1 MSSIQKT
8 PRILAFVAAILLSL
22 IVTANAFK
30 EGPYPNVT
38 GGFGEQ
44 SCRLCHLDNPVNA
57 PGGSLTLDGVP
68 ATFTPGAVYSIT
80 VTIAREDMRRGGF
93 EIAAR
98 FASGKQKGRQAG
110 TWKLTDARTQLIP
123 GAVDKALTFVQ
134 HNLAGSRTAT
144 AGANSWTIEWTAPTD
159 APGPVQFNVAAN
171 ASNNDDSPLGDYIY
185 LKAARSLPARLKDTP
200 PHKLRATGTP
210 SRRAPSP

>member
-1 MSSIQKT
+1 M
-8 PRILAFVAAILLSL
+8 RILSLLVAVPIGLWAVS
-22 IVTANAFK
+22 ASAFK

-44 SCRLCHLDNPVNA
+44 SCHLCHLDNPLNDPDGSVNV
-57 PGGSLTLDGVP
+57 SGVP
-68 ATFTPGAVYSIT
+68 PTFTPGEKYG
-80 VTIAREDMRRGGF
+80 VTITLTRDDMRRGGF

-98 FASGKQKGRQAG
+98 FASGRARGKQAG
-110 TWKLTDARTQLIP
+110 TWTVRDARAQLIP

-144 AGANSWTIEWTAPTD
+144 RGVNTWTIDWTAP
-159 APGPVQFNVAAN
+159 AAGLAPVQFNVAAN

-185 LKAARSLPARLKDTP
+185 LKSLRSVPAKP
-200 PHKLRATGTP
+200 
-210 SRRAPSP
+210 

>member
-1 MSSIQKT
+1 ML
-8 PRILAFVAAILLSL
+8 RIVAPVALFLLSL
-22 IVTANAFK
+22 PLAASAFK

-44 SCRLCHLDNPVNA
+44 SCHLCHLDNKLNA

-68 ATFTPGAVYSIT
+68 ATFVGGETYPIT
-80 VTIAREDMRRGGF
+80 VTLAREGMRRGGF

-98 FASGKQKGRQAG
+98 FASGKLKGRQAG
-110 TWKLTDARTQLIP
+110 TWKLRDARAQLIP

-134 HNLAGSRTAT
+134 HNLTGSRVVETGT
-144 AGANSWTIEWTAPTD
+144 NTWTIDWTAP
-159 APGPVQFNVAAN
+159 AAAGAAVQFNVAAN

-185 LKAARSLPARLKDTP
+185 LKTVRSTP
-200 PHKLRATGTP
+200 QR
-210 SRRAPSP
+210 

>member
-1 MSSIQKT
+1 M
-8 PRILAFVAAILLSL
+8 RIVALFAVVLLSL
-22 IVTANAFK
+22 PIALLAFK

-44 SCRLCHLDNPVNA
+44 SCHLCHLDNPVNA
-57 PGGSLTLDGVP
+57 PGGSVEVAGVP
-68 ATFTPGAVYSIT
+68 AAYAMGQTYPIT
-80 VTIAREDMRRGGF
+80 VTVRHEDLRRAGF

-98 FASGKQKGRQAG
+98 YATGKQKGRQAG
-110 TWKLTDARTQLIP
+110 SWRVTDGRAQLIP

-144 AGANSWTIEWTAPTD
+144 TGANTWTVEWTAPL
-159 APGPVQFNVAAN
+159 AAAGPAGPIQFNIAAN

-185 LKAARSLPARLKDTP
+185 LKTLRS
-200 PHKLRATGTP
+200 
-210 SRRAPSP
+210 APGR